1 MANKKITDFSPLVE
15 LIVDAIED
23 VKGKDIIV
31 LDLRELENS
40 SCSFFVICE
49 GNSDTQ
55 INAISNS
62 VEKKPF
68 EVLKEKPWHIE
79 GRQNAEWV
87 LIDFVDT
94 VVHVFKKDSREFYG
108 LEELWGDAPSY
119 QIEEKL

>member
-55 INAISNS
+55 INAISSS